1 MTEQTDKTRHPLKG
15 GVVLS
20 WTVGQVSKTSVLSSG
35 KRFLRFL
42 LTGQRETELSTLDIY
57 RRILSHEDGYT
68 RRHRLTQQGVPRKA
82 RQWPV
87 RARRYHAT
95 IHLVRNDERRTA

>member
-1 MTEQTDKTRHPLKG
+1 MSL
-15 GVVLS
+15 
-20 WTVGQVSKTSVLSSG
+20 
-35 KRFLRFL
+35 FRFL
-42 LTGQRETELSTLDIY
+42 LTGQRDDVQSVSDLDIY
-57 RRILSHEDGYT
+57 KRILSHEDGYT
-68 RRHRLTQQGVPRKA
+68 RSHRLTQQGVPRKA